1 MENVALNVAAAIV
14 RTDAL
19 TLIMVNATNVQQN
32 LLLPD
37 CLIWTCIVHRNV
49 LLLLG
54 HGESKQAEIRF
65 TRLLIPDD
73 TAGVLWMT
81 YRSKKLYFL
90 FEQTGPPR
98 PPQDRKSAL

>member
-1 MENVALNVAAAIV
+1 MKNVALNVAAAIV
-14 RTDAL
+14 RTDTL
-19 TLIMVNATNVQQN
+19 TLITVNATNVQQN

-73 TAGVLWMT
+73 TGR
-81 YRSKKLYFL
+81 RSLDDVPIREVVFPVR
-90 FEQTGPPR
+90 TDGTH
-98 PPQDRKSAL
+98 SA